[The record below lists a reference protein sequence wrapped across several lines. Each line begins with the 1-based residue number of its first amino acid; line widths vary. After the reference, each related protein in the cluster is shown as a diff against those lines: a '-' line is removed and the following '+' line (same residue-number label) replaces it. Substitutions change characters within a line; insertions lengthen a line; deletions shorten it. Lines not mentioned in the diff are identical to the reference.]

1 MKKIFMYAMLFAA
14 ASATVLGFNSC
25 SSDDPEHVQTLT
37 EEEGYLQKVLGSY
50 VDNTINPTYASM
62 AKNGERYGHP
72 SYGGQGLR
80 ELESYAR

>member
-1 MKKIFMYAMLFAA
+1 MYAMLFAA

-25 SSDDPEHVQTLT
+25 SSDDPDHVQTLT

-62 AKNGERYGHP
+62 AKNAETSTSR
-72 SYGGQGLR
+72 
-80 ELESYAR
+80 

>member
-50 VDNTINPTYASM
+50 VDNTINPT
-62 AKNGERYGHP
+62 
-72 SYGGQGLR
+72 
-80 ELESYAR
+80 